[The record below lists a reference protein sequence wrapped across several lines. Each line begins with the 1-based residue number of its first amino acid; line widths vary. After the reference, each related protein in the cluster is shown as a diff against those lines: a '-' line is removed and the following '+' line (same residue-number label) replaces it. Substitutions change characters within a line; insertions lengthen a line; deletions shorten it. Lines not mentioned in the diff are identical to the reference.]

1 MGKKSASKDR
11 GYVTATEWKVDGGG
25 WKDKTAGLPF
35 RRLPFNCC
43 AISFVPFDD
52 PVCAA
57 DGTVMDIMHAVPYV
71 QKHGKHPVT
80 GEPLALKD
88 LTKLTFHKNADGE
101 YECPVLNKTF
111 TDSTHIVAVRT
122 TGHVYCNQAIEELC
136 AKPKN
141 WRDLLT
147 DEKFSRKDLV
157 TIQDPMNLAGRA
169 VDRFEHVVR
178 GHDVAPAR
186 APSAAGNVNAENVSA
201 DVKRVLAKLG
211 TDEALGALESGGGGR
226 KAQAE
231 RALAEAKAAAADP
244 SSAGSKHPAESR
256 ARASSGLSG
265 ADKSHLLRGPSPA
278 SHPLDNVRFRPGS
291 HTWNTDGAEAH
302 DAASDAARRREEVEG
317 RAAERRGLFETFVG
331 SPALA
336 KYRATKR
343 VNEMRTTGA
352 GSTSF
357 TSTVMGHATANAR
370 TEEAVFLNPK
380 KKGYVRV
387 STTHGDLNLEL
398 HCDVA
403 PRTCETFLT
412 LCASGYYDG
421 VEFHRSIKNFMIQ
434 GGDPSGSGRG
444 GECVWGGK
452 FKDEI
457 THLTHA
463 GRGVVAMANSGPN
476 TNGSQFYVLYKSA
489 RHLDGKHAVFGNVV
503 GGMDTLARME
513 RVETDD
519 EDRPKTPVKILGAE
533 VFVDPYDDLAKETE
547 ANELKKAETEAKALR
562 EREEAMN
569 PGRWWSNP
577 AGEAA
582 REAGERAGAGDAKSG
597 VGKYVAAAREGHPR
611 RDAEGSK
618 RARSGENDEAR
629 TKRAKPGGGG
639 YGNFDAW

>member
-1 MGKKSASKDR
+1 
-11 GYVTATEWKVDGGG
+11 
-25 WKDKTAGLPF
+25 
-35 RRLPFNCC
+35 
-43 AISFVPFDD
+43 
-52 PVCAA
+52 
-57 DGTVMDIMHAVPYV
+57 
-71 QKHGKHPVT
+71 
-80 GEPLALKD
+80 
-88 LTKLTFHKNADGE
+88 
-101 YECPVLNKTF
+101 
-111 TDSTHIVAVRT
+111 
-122 TGHVYCNQAIEELC
+122 
-136 AKPKN
+136 
-141 WRDLLT
+141 
-147 DEKFSRKDLV
+147 
-157 TIQDPMNLAGRA
+157 
-169 VDRFEHVVR
+169 
-178 GHDVAPAR
+178 
-186 APSAAGNVNAENVSA
+186 
-201 DVKRVLAKLG
+201 
-211 TDEALGALESGGGGR
+211 
-226 KAQAE
+226 
-231 RALAEAKAAAADP
+231 
-244 SSAGSKHPAESR
+244 
-256 ARASSGLSG
+256 
-265 ADKSHLLRGPSPA
+265 
-278 SHPLDNVRFRPGS
+278 
-291 HTWNTDGAEAH
+291 
-302 DAASDAARRREEVEG
+302 
-317 RAAERRGLFETFVG
+317 
-331 SPALA
+331 
-336 KYRATKR
+336 
-343 VNEMRTTGA
+343 
-352 GSTSF
+352 
-357 TSTVMGHATANAR
+357 
-370 TEEAVFLNPK
+370 
-380 KKGYVRV
+380 V

-403 PRTCETFLT
+403 PRTCENFLT

-597 VGKYVAAAREGHPR
+597 VGKYVAAAREGHPP